1 MALVNG
7 HQLIK
12 VLEEENMIGGAFNTT
27 TLETTIGILEAIE
40 KSGVPSFIQVAPTN
54 VTYSGYDYI
63 FDMVNRYAK
72 NMNTPVALHLDHG
85 KKFSDVK
92 KAVLA
97 GFTSVMIDGAE
108 YDFETN
114 IKITKEVVD
123 YCKQFN
129 IPVEAELGAI
139 GGKEDDLAS
148 ENELKTNP
156 EQVLEF
162 VERTGCDILAVS
174 VGNVHG
180 LDDDPEIDSKLLEK
194 LSNISPVPLV
204 IHGGSGIPN
213 EDIKKIA
220 KNNVVKLNIAGEL
233 RKAFIETV
241 GLRYTA
247 DTNEHNLI
255 GVLTEAK
262 DAVTNVVYN
271 KIIQLNPGVE
281 NIE

>member
-7 HQLIK
+7 HQVIK
-12 VLEEENMIGGAFNTT
+12 MLKERNLIGGAFNTT
-27 TLETTIGILEAIE
+27 SLETTIGILEAIE

-54 VTYSGYDYI
+54 LTYSGYDYI

-85 KKFSDVK
+85 KKFDDVK
-92 KAVLA
+92 SAVLA

-114 IKITKEVVD
+114 IKITKEAVD

-129 IPVEAELGAI
+129 IPIEAELGAI
-139 GGKEDDLAS
+139 GGKEDDLVS
-148 ENELKTNP
+148 ESELKTNP
-156 EQVLEF
+156 EQVIEF

-180 LDDDPEIDSKLLEK
+180 LNDEPEIDAKLLK
-194 LSNISPVPLV
+194 QLSEISPVPLV

-213 EDIKKIA
+213 DDIKEIA
-220 KNNVVKLNIAGEL
+220 KNNVVKLNIAGDL
-233 RKAFIETV
+233 RKAFIESI
-241 GLRYTA
+241 GMRYIA
-247 DTNEHNLI
+247 DANEHNLI
-255 GVLTEAK
+255 SVVTEAK
-262 DAVTNVVYN
+262 DAVENVVYN
-271 KIIQLNPGVE
+271 KILQLNPEVKIFE
-281 NIE
+281 

>member
-114 IKITKEVVD
+114 IKITKEVVA

-271 KIIQLNPGVE
+271 KIIQLNPGKE
-281 NIE
+281 K